1 MLLVE
6 ELQLKHGQHPV
17 SVHVHAAEPV
27 LYATQTHTDIQGAEE
42 REREERER
50 ERERERAREKE
61 NREELTII
69 LQGLMGYGVIA
80 HRDNYF
86 SKIQLVGQ

>member
-1 MLLVE
+1 MSMQRNQYSML
-6 ELQLKHGQHPV
+6 HRR
-17 SVHVHAAEPV
+17 
-27 LYATQTHTDIQGAEE
+27 TQTYKERR
-42 REREERER
+42 RERGKRERER